1 MRLTRR
7 LLKKIKKEILIDLL
21 IEQEHELDSVYNE
34 LRETLE
40 GRQTPPQIMFIR
52 KDRP

>member
-34 LRETLE
+34 LREALE
-40 GRQTPPQIMFIR
+40 GRQAPPQIMFIR
-52 KDRP
+52 KGRQ